1 MRGGW
6 PKQPSSIRPLYSS
19 RVQKFPRRI
28 VPALHDVHIPLRRVR
43 SALATVS
50 SDEASTVEARTF
62 HAETRRFRVQ
72 KVPVSRAVYVSVMG
86 YPTGG
91 RAES

>member
-1 MRGGW
+1 MA
-6 PKQPSSIRPLYSS
+6 KTAVLHPSFIL
-19 RVQKFPRRI
+19 FEGANNPRRI
-28 VPALHDVHIPLRRVR
+28 VLALHDVYIPLRRVR